1 MKEYWVMFTKIVG
14 GLVIIGALFTFSDRY
29 VTRDLL
35 SMELKT
41 IDNKVAQSLSDVNK
55 TMQLQFNANR
65 FTTLTDQE
73 QQLKILLRKSP
84 RDIELQ
90 DELKRVQEDKEK
102 TRRELQVR

>member
-1 MKEYWVMFTKIVG
+1 MKEYWIMFTKIVG
-14 GLVIIGALFTFSDRY
+14 GLAIIGALFTFSDRY

-41 IDNKVAQSLSDVNK
+41 IDQKVAQSLSDVNK

-73 QQLKILLRKSP
+73 QQLKLFLRKSP
-84 RDIELQ
+84 KDMELQ
-90 DELKRVQEDKEK
+90 DELRRVQEDKEK
-102 TRRELQVR
+102 VRREMR